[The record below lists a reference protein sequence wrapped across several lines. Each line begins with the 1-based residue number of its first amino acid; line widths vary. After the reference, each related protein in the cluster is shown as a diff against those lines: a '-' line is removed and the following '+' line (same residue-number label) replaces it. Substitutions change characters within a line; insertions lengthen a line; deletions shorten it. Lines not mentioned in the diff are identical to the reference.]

1 MGGNMAVIADE
12 VGAKIDSAE
21 LAQRV
26 AILKRFKILLTQQ
39 RDRFRS
45 YMDLLEKQQGIIES
59 GSAEDLLTYVEI
71 EEKIVTD
78 IFSIQKVIDPLEEM
92 YYSVISKQDAGK
104 LALKAES
111 SDVTSVD
118 VTSAD
123 ETSGGEVSGLK
134 ASLEKLK
141 SEAVIRSTK
150 NKELLSKRMLEL
162 RQEIKTLRNNPYASR
177 GRRSFG
183 ETNSA
188 SLVDIN
194 G

>member
-1 MGGNMAVIADE
+1 MAITMNETDTTT
-12 VGAKIDSAE
+12 GIDSAE

-26 AILKRFKILLTQQ
+26 AVLKRFKTLLSQQ

-45 YMDLLEKQQGIIES
+45 YLDLLDKQQNVIES

-92 YYSVISKQDAGK
+92 YFTVVPQITGQSHD
-104 LALKAES
+104 
-111 SDVTSVD
+111 DVH
-118 VTSAD
+118 
-123 ETSGGEVSGLK
+123 GLK
-134 ASLEKLK
+134 TSLEKLK

-162 RQEIKTLRNNPYASR
+162 RSEIKALRNNPYATS
-177 GRRSFG
+177 GRN
-183 ETNSA
+183 TPVNSNTA
-188 SLVDIN
+188 SLVDIQ

>member
-1 MGGNMAVIADE
+1 MAIMVDEERTAAGG
-12 VGAKIDSAE
+12 IDSAE
-21 LAQRV
+21 LSQRV
-26 AILKRFKILLTQQ
+26 AILKRFKTLLTQQ

-45 YMDLLEKQQGIIES
+45 YLELLDKQQNVIEG

-71 EEKIVTD
+71 EEKIVAD

-92 YYSVISKQDAGK
+92 YYKVVSTPKSD
-104 LALKAES
+104 S
-111 SDVTSVD
+111 SD
-118 VTSAD
+118 
-123 ETSGGEVSGLK
+123 EVPDLK

-162 RQEIKTLRNNPYASR
+162 RQEIVALRNNPYAASSK
-177 GRRSFG
+177 RSGFG
-183 ETNSA
+183 QTSA
-188 SLVDIN
+188 PSLVDIQ

>member
-1 MGGNMAVIADE
+1 MAITADN
-12 VGAKIDSAE
+12 VNTKIDSAE

-26 AILKRFKILLTQQ
+26 AVLRRFKILLTQQ
-39 RDRFRS
+39 RDRFKS
-45 YMDLLEKQQGIIES
+45 YMDLLEKQQSVIES

-71 EEKIVTD
+71 EEKIVAD

-92 YYSVISKQDAGK
+92 YYSVISIQDSGK
-104 LALKAES
+104 TTVRI
-111 SDVTSVD
+111 DNPD
-118 VTSAD
+118 
-123 ETSGGEVSGLK
+123 EVSGLK

-162 RQEIKTLRNNPYASR
+162 RQEIKTLRNNPYAAK
-177 GRRSFG
+177 GRQSFSAS
-183 ETNSA
+183 NSA
-188 SLVDIN
+188 SLIDIK

>member
-1 MGGNMAVIADE
+1 MAIITDE
-12 VGAKIDSAE
+12 AAEKTGTQIDSAE

-45 YMDLLEKQQGIIES
+45 YMDLLEKQQNIIES

-71 EEKIVTD
+71 EEKIVAD

-92 YYSVISKQDAGK
+92 YYSVLSNHDDGK
-104 LALKAES
+104 ATVRIDNPE
-111 SDVTSVD
+111 
-118 VTSAD
+118 
-123 ETSGGEVSGLK
+123 EVSGIK

-162 RQEIKTLRNNPYASR
+162 RQEIKSLRNNPYAAKA
-177 GRRSFG
+177 RRSFN
-183 ETNSA
+183 ESNTA
-188 SLVDIN
+188 SLIDIK

>member
-1 MGGNMAVIADE
+1 MASLVKEAGSATTDSE
-12 VGAKIDSAE
+12 IDSAE

-26 AILKRFKILLTQQ
+26 AILKRFKTLLSQQ
-39 RDRFRS
+39 RDRFSS
-45 YMDLLEKQQGIIES
+45 YLNLLDKQQSIIES

-71 EEKIVTD
+71 EEKIVAD

-92 YYSVISKQDAGK
+92 YYTVISSNNIPGK
-104 LALKAES
+104 AHAES
-111 SDVTSVD
+111 R
-118 VTSAD
+118 D
-123 ETSGGEVSGLK
+123 EVGGLK

-162 RQEIKTLRNNPYASR
+162 RSEIKTLRNNPYAANA
-177 GRRSFG
+177 RRSSFG
-183 ETNSA
+183 DTNTA
-188 SLVDIN
+188 SLIDLK

>member
-1 MGGNMAVIADE
+1 MAIMVDE
-12 VGAKIDSAE
+12 VDTVTAVRDSDEIDSAE

-45 YMDLLEKQQGIIES
+45 YLHLLDKQQSIIES

-71 EEKIVTD
+71 EEKIVAD

-92 YYSVISKQDAGK
+92 YYSVTAG
-104 LALKAES
+104 ADSGIAVHGDN
-111 SDVTSVD
+111 SDIRST
-118 VTSAD
+118 D
-123 ETSGGEVSGLK
+123 EVPTLK
-134 ASLEKLK
+134 ASLERLK

-162 RQEIKTLRNNPYASR
+162 RTEIKTLRNNPYAKA
-177 GRRSFG
+177 GRRSYS
-183 ETNSA
+183 ETTSA
-188 SLVDIN
+188 SLVDLQ

>member
-1 MGGNMAVIADE
+1 MAVMTDE
-12 VGAKIDSAE
+12 VGTVTSEIDSAE

-26 AILKRFKILLTQQ
+26 AVLKRFKTLLSQQ
-39 RDRFRS
+39 RDRFKS
-45 YMDLLEKQQGIIES
+45 YLELLDKQQGVIES

-71 EEKIVTD
+71 EEKIVAD

-92 YYSVISKQDAGK
+92 YYSVKHTDSPV
-104 LALKAES
+104 S
-111 SDVTSVD
+111 SN
-118 VTSAD
+118 
-123 ETSGGEVSGLK
+123 EEVPSLK

-162 RQEIKTLRNNPYASR
+162 RQEIKTLRNNPYAAGGKSA
-177 GRRSFG
+177 FV
-183 ETNSA
+183 NSNTA
-188 SLVDIN
+188 SLIDLK